1 MLRLLESQDD
11 LQTARDQLV
20 LHGLPGTAV
29 LEDALA
35 QAKAIQRSTEDTA
48 IAEFNASHQTIKEG
62 IRRAAEIDRALTP
75 AALSDD
81 GGRFPHAAHPM
92 ADTRRG
98 T

>member
-1 MLRLLESQDD
+1 M
-11 LQTARDQLV
+11 
-20 LHGLPGTAV
+20 

-75 AALSDD
+75 TALAAME
-81 GGRFPHAAHPM
+81 AAHRTLLTQWRTLDAEPDVDSTIRD
-92 ADTRRG
+92 AAEQLD
-98 T
+98 